1 MTRVTDYCFSLPSED
16 PIRLHFLCFIAS
28 ICDSYTNKSQSQ
40 EFFFTVAVEL
50 MHHHIEML
58 SFNKSRIDIQMENN
72 QFYRK
77 LSKVGIKG
85 PDNLKHVQLSEEN
98 LLRVVKTV
106 ESLGPLSKEMI
117 DTLVLGAE
125 ETTFERLQLFLY
137 DLNRDY
143 VKCLKL
149 LIASVNLQNAESVKI
164 EKGFA
169 WITEKHKCLKSR
181 IADQSEESKDS
192 YELKCFEREVLNKA
206 ETLVNLDPAK
216 TVQMCEVIFESKHLD
231 MINRLNG

>member
-1 MTRVTDYCFSLPSED
+1 
-16 PIRLHFLCFIAS
+16 
-28 ICDSYTNKSQSQ
+28 
-40 EFFFTVAVEL
+40 
-50 MHHHIEML
+50 
-58 SFNKSRIDIQMENN
+58 MENN

-164 EKGFA
+164 EKGLA

-206 ETLVNLDPAK
+206 ETLVTLDPAK